1 MREWVRLFATGLIWG
16 MLAVILTT
24 GGRFT
29 GEMVPLAFILGIAAT
44 ISTAAIW
51 NSGGGSQRT
60 EDEIARKAKR
70 NDRVSR
76 LVDKLDED
84 EVYQLEEL
92 LAARRDEEYRER
104 R

>member
-16 MLAVILTT
+16 MLAIILTM

-29 GEMVPLAFILGIAAT
+29 GEMVPLAFILGAGAT
-44 ISTAAIW
+44 ISTVAIW
-51 NSGGGSQRT
+51 ASGNVSQQT
-60 EDEIARKAKR
+60 AAEIARKAKR

-76 LVDKLDED
+76 LVDKLNED

-92 LAARRDEEYRER
+92 LAARRDEDYAER